1 MSLRWILRLIIVLPW
16 AGLPW
21 AGLQA
26 QVGNA
31 DRVDELPVGHAV
43 ERHLPPDV
51 DLLQWAK
58 DADRLALDAGD
69 RLEAYEVVVA
79 EPETVKLHD
88 VVPPVYFESG
98 VAKVPESTVAELR
111 SVLDG
116 MRDRANVRLNLVG
129 HADNQP
135 LSPAL
140 AERYGD
146 NDGLSRERAGE
157 VAEFFQRALALP
169 SDAVSYEWAGA
180 SKPVASNA
188 TEAGRALNRRVDV
201 EVWYDEL
208 TDAVTEAEQVVS
220 EDIRTIKVC
229 RVETVCKLRYVEGH
243 AKRAR
248 VQNLVAPLY
257 YQAADLTVTPDFVGR
272 IAQTLENLRDR
283 ENVVVKLVGHTD
295 DAPLSERETRIYG
308 DRLSLSRARAH
319 RVALAVQEQL
329 DLPAVAVMSEGYGDD
344 RLAASNATARGRA
357 LNRRIEVEFWYD
369 DSLQELPDEP
379 QLCPADATAELVTR
393 VYHPEWGD
401 LPTIALAEGQPVLG
415 SAALAKLERGL
426 SDVSD
431 RANAR
436 LRFIGYTR
444 NESLDR
450 RTALIY
456 GDDVGL
462 SAARA
467 RRTMDTVAAELGLE
481 SGQTEHVGR
490 GYIHSKDVI
499 NAGFVQGE
507 ESYVEVQVLYDE
519 LAVLDDYEGVEID
532 PLTRELT
539 PENPFA
545 LNMMRITVDGEPID
559 DPQRSSADV
568 QRCTDV
574 AMEERD
580 IRFSFDTLVAQPRLD
595 VAVSRHTLEI
605 HSVDP
610 ETATVSP
617 VRFRMYANYQAFIG
631 RSEVRIFD
639 AQASIQSEPLAV
651 LPVGEEG
658 YAEWEPDALQFHG
671 PVEELVY
678 VLRAYGDSDDYFD
691 ETLPKPLRVA
701 HAGRAPQDPQPDEP
715 EQAIDGSMPGVALA
729 AGYGENSLAFQNIPL
744 GTGTVT
750 VKGRGLDPV
759 QDVWVAG
766 TRVPVDPS
774 GAFVSEVLLP
784 DGGHTVEV
792 AMIDEEGAGELYL
805 RDISLERND
814 WFYTGMADIT
824 WSENRYSENAELFVG
839 ENASQDFD
847 SSVDGRIA
855 LYASGKFGADWG
867 LTTSLDTTEDELG
880 NLFGN
885 LLDKDPNALFRRMD
899 PDYHYPTFGDD
910 STVTELAPTQ
920 GGLYLKV
927 DKDDSY
933 GLWGNYKVGY
943 MNNELAQVDRGLYGV
958 QGHYETTRTTSFGE
972 KRLVADLFGAEPG
985 TIPSRQDFLGTGGS
999 FYYLRHQDILM
1010 GSERVRIEVRD
1021 KASGIVTGVVNLS
1034 PSVDYDVDYLQG
1046 TVLLSEPLS
1055 ATVNDN
1061 LLVRTGGNSGDE
1073 AYLVVRYEYTPGFDE
1088 IDALAAGGQA
1098 HVWLNDRIKLGVMA
1112 NENNNDDAQFDSSL
1126 QAADLTVRLSAHTWL
1141 KVQTGRSEGVTTQS
1155 LISDDGGYGF
1165 QSLDGALIAAEAD
1178 TADAFRG
1185 DLSIGLETLS
1195 ERLDGRL
1202 MLYGQTLES
1211 GYTAPGL
1218 EALTDTEA
1226 YGGSLTLGLSRSL
1239 SLRGKSDV
1247 LSRADSLSTSI
1258 HELNLNYQLNPRWN
1272 LSGGIRHD
1280 DREDDSVIVLP
1291 SQELGQRTDAVMQVG
1306 YDGRGQWSVYG
1317 FAQDSLSASSTRAE
1331 NGRYG
1336 LGGSYLVS
1344 DRIQMEMEVSDGD
1357 SGPGGRVGTSYRQ
1370 SERTSYYVNYALE
1383 NERTDNGLRSGG
1395 GSEGNLVG
1403 GMKTRLSDTT
1413 SLFVEERYQHG
1424 QYLSGLTHAT
1434 GVQLVP
1440 SERWNFAISSDIG
1453 TLKDRQTGAE
1463 TDRVAG
1469 GLNVSFGTEAL
1480 QLSVGVEYR
1489 DDTSEQLDALSTER
1503 KTWLYRNSLR
1513 WQMNPASRLLGKLNY
1528 ATSDSSEG
1536 AFFDGEYTE
1545 AVFGYGFRPVRHDRL
1560 NAMAKYTYFYN
1571 VPTAGQ
1577 VTQSNAFSEY
1587 VQKSHIASVDVTYD
1601 LTSHLSVGAKYAYR
1615 LGEISLDREALSFF
1629 DNSASLYVVRAD
1641 WRFRG
1646 QWEVMVEARALEM
1659 EDLGETR
1666 SGSLVALSRYFG
1678 EHFKVG
1684 AGYNFTDF
1692 SDDLTDLDYD
1702 HRGLFLNLTGAF

>member
-1 MSLRWILRLIIVLPW
+1 MSLRWMLITIISLPW
-16 AGLPW
+16 V
-21 AGLQA
+21 GLQA
-26 QVGNA
+26 N
-31 DRVDELPVGHAV
+31 VDELPIGRAV

-51 DLLQWAK
+51 DLTQWTK
-58 DADRLALDAGD
+58 DAGRVALDAGD
-69 RLEAYEVVVA
+69 RLEAYEVLVA

-98 VAKVPESTVAELR
+98 VAKVPESTVADLR
-111 SVLDG
+111 VVLEG
-116 MRDRANVRLNLVG
+116 MRNRANVRLNLVG

-140 AERYGD
+140 VERYGD

-169 SDAVSYEWAGA
+169 AEAVSYEWAGE
-180 SKPVASNA
+180 SDPVASNA

-208 TDAVTEAEQVVS
+208 TDVVTEHEQVVS
-220 EDIRTIKVC
+220 EDIRTAKVC

-257 YQAADLTVTPDFVGR
+257 YQAADLTVHPDFVSQIGQ
-272 IAQTLENLRDR
+272 ILKNLQDR

-295 DAPLSERETRIYG
+295 DAPLSERESRIYG

-319 RVALAVQEQL
+319 RVALALQEQL
-329 DLPAVAVMSEGYGDD
+329 DLPARAVLSDGYGDD

-379 QLCPADATAELVTR
+379 QLCPADAAAETVTR
-393 VYHPEWGD
+393 IYDPAWGN
-401 LPTIALAEGQPVLG
+401 LPTISLAQGQPVLG

-426 SDVSD
+426 ADVAD
-431 RANAR
+431 QVNAR

-444 NESLDR
+444 NEGLDR
-450 RTALIY
+450 RTARIY

-462 SAARA
+462 STARA
-467 RRTMDTVAAELGLE
+467 RRTMEKVAAELGLE
-481 SGQTEHVGR
+481 SRQTEHIGR

-507 ESYVEVQVLYDE
+507 ESFVEVQVVYDE

-574 AMEERD
+574 AMEEQD
-580 IRFSFDTLVAQPRLD
+580 IRFNFDTSTAKPRLD
-595 VAVSRHTLEI
+595 VAVSTHTVEI
-605 HSVDP
+605 HSLDP
-610 ETATVSP
+610 TTTIASP
-617 VRFRMYANYQAFIG
+617 VRFRMYANYQAFIE
-631 RSEVRIFD
+631 RAEVRIFD
-639 AQASIQSEPLAV
+639 AEASVQSEPLAV
-651 LPVGEEG
+651 LPVGEAG
-658 YAEWEPDALQFHG
+658 YAEWEPDAYQFHG
-671 PVEELVY
+671 PVEELAY
-678 VLRAYGDSDDYFD
+678 VLRAYGSSEDYFD
-691 ETLPKPLRVA
+691 ETLPKPLWVA
-701 HAGRAPQDPQPDEP
+701 HAGQSPDQMQEVDEP
-715 EQAIDGSMPGVALA
+715 DHGEEGSMGELVLA

-750 VKGRGLDPV
+750 VKGSGVDPS
-759 QDVWVAG
+759 QDIWVAG

-774 GAFVSEVLLP
+774 GSFVSEVLLP

-792 AMIDEEGAGELYL
+792 AMLDEEGAGELYL
-805 RDISLERND
+805 RDISLEQND
-814 WFYTGMADIT
+814 WFYAGMADFT
-824 WSENRYSENAELFVG
+824 WSENKSSETADLFVG
-839 ENASQDFD
+839 ENASYDFD

-855 LYASGKFGADWG
+855 LYASGKFGAGWG
-867 LTTSLDTTEDELG
+867 LTTRLDTREDELG
-880 NLFGN
+880 NLFSN
-885 LLDKDPNALFRRMD
+885 ILEKDPNSLFRRMD

-910 STVTELAPTQ
+910 STVMELTPSQ

-933 GLWGNYKVGY
+933 GLWGNYQVGY

-958 QGHYETTRTTSFGE
+958 QGHYESTRTTSFGE

-985 TIPSRQDFLGTGGS
+985 TVPSRQDFRGTGGS

-1021 KASGIVTGVVNLS
+1021 KVSGIVTGVVNLS

-1046 TVLLSEPLS
+1046 SILLAEPLS
-1055 ATVNDN
+1055 ATVNDS
-1061 LLVRTGGNSGDE
+1061 LLVRTGGSSGDE

-1088 IDALAAGGQA
+1088 VDALAAGGQA
-1098 HVWLNDRIKLGVMA
+1098 HVWLNDRIKLGLMA

-1126 QAADLTVRLSAHTWL
+1126 QAADVTVRLSAHTWL
-1141 KVQTGRSEGVTTQS
+1141 KVQTGRSEGVAAQS
-1155 LISDDGGYGF
+1155 LTSDDGGYGF
-1165 QSLDGALIAAEAD
+1165 QSLGIGVPMAAR
-1178 TADAFRG
+1178 ADAYRG
-1185 DLSIGLETLS
+1185 DLSIGLEELS

-1202 MLYGQTLES
+1202 TLYGQTLES
-1211 GYTAPGL
+1211 GYAATGL

-1226 YGGSLTLGLSRSL
+1226 YGGSLDLGLTRSL

-1247 LSRADSLSTSI
+1247 LSREDSLSTSI
-1258 HELNLNYQLNPRWN
+1258 HEVNLSYQFNPRWN
-1272 LSGGIRHD
+1272 LSGGVRHD
-1280 DREDDSVIVLP
+1280 DRQDDSLTALP
-1291 SQELGQRTDAVMQVG
+1291 SQETGQRTDAVMQLG
-1306 YDGRGQWSVYG
+1306 YDGRGEWSVYG
-1317 FAQDSLSASSTRAE
+1317 FVQDSLSTSDTRTD
-1331 NGRYG
+1331 NGRFG

-1383 NERTDNGLRSGG
+1383 NERSDNPRRSSS

-1413 SLFVEERYQHG
+1413 SIFVEERYQHG
-1424 QYLSGLTHAT
+1424 RHMSGLTHAT

-1440 SERWNFAISSDIG
+1440 STRWNFSVSSDIG
-1453 TLKDRQTGAE
+1453 TLEDRQTGLE

-1469 GLNVSFGTEAL
+1469 GMNVAFGTDSL
-1480 QLSVGVEYR
+1480 NLSIGVEYR
-1489 DDTSEQLDALSTER
+1489 DDTSELVDDLSTKR
-1503 KTWLYRNSLR
+1503 KTWLYRNSAR

-1528 ATSDSSEG
+1528 STSDSSEG

-1545 AVFGYGFRPVRHDRL
+1545 AVLGYAFRPVRHDRL
-1560 NAMAKYTYFYN
+1560 NALAKYTYFYN

-1587 VQKSHIASVDVTYD
+1587 IQKSHVASLDLTYD
-1601 LTSHLSVGAKYAYR
+1601 LTSRLSVGAKYAHR
-1615 LGEISLDREALSFF
+1615 LGEISLDRDDPNFF
-1629 DNSASLYVVRAD
+1629 DNSASLYVLRGD

-1646 QWEVMVEARALEM
+1646 QWEVLLEGRVLDF
-1659 EDLGETR
+1659 EDFSETR
-1666 SGSLVALSRYFG
+1666 SGALVALSRYFG